1 MKRTGGARRQA
12 VKRFSLILAA
22 AVLLLAGCGFQLRGE
37 VSMPFDSIY
46 VQSQVPSPIVR
57 QLKRAVAAGFKATV
71 TEEPGKAQ
79 VILHLLDVRQEKEI
93 LTLSGG
99 GRVSEF
105 QLRYR
110 VSFRLTDNKSATVY
124 IPPSEIVMGRT
135 LTYTD
140 FEASAKQGEEALL
153 YRDMQHDAVQQM
165 MRRLQ
170 AAKLQAKS

>member
-1 MKRTGGARRQA
+1 MKRSFFLLPPSA
-12 VKRFSLILAA
+12 FLLAA
-22 AVLLLAGCGFQLRGE
+22 AALLLAGCGFQLRGE

-46 VQSQVPSPIVR
+46 VQSPVASPIVR
-57 QLKRAVAAGFKATV
+57 ELKRAVAARFKATV
-71 TEEPGKAQ
+71 MEEPGKAQ
-79 VILHLLDVRQEKEI
+79 VILHLMDVRQEKEI

-110 VSFRLTDNKSATVY
+110 VSYRLTDNKSTTIY

-135 LTYTD
+135 LTYSD
-140 FEASAKQGEEALL
+140 LEASAKQGEEALL
-153 YRDMQHDAVQQM
+153 YRDMQQDAVQQM

-170 AAKLQAKS
+170 AAKLQVKS